1 MYKKITFLENVK
13 KSKIYQ
19 LEMADFLGKNE
30 ASGKIDN
37 FAFKNSNNIIEGIIW
52 KRKDYFL

>member
-1 MYKKITFLENVK
+1 MENVK